1 VDVEQAADGAEADDA
16 GRAPERDGFD
26 DVFGSA
32 IARAVRRAVDGVGRE
47 VDDGDGG
54 GPDDDDGSPSEQQWV
69 QTLASSDRA
78 RAVEALRAAREAEG
92 PPPLPAAGTT
102 DPYQL
107 LGIDRRAD
115 WAAITSAYKRR
126 ARAWHP
132 DGAPADEQARRHEL
146 LRDLNAAY
154 AELRVRRGR

>member
-1 VDVEQAADGAEADDA
+1 VEAEQAADRAEPAA
-16 GRAPERDGFD
+16 AATRPRTDGFD

-47 VDDGDGG
+47 
-54 GPDDDDGSPSEQQWV
+54 PEPEPEPEP
-69 QTLASSDRA
+69 T
-78 RAVEALRAAREAEG
+78 
-92 PPPLPAAGTT
+92 PPPAPPAAVASPPAEPPAGTT
-102 DPYQL
+102 DPYEIV
-107 LGIDRRAD
+107 GVDRRAP
-115 WAAITSAYKRR
+115 WEAITASYKAR

-132 DGAPADEQARRHEL
+132 DGAPPEEQERRHEL

>member
-1 VDVEQAADGAEADDA
+1 VEAEQAADGADPGAA
-16 GRAPERDGFD
+16 APRPRADGFD

-47 VDDGDGG
+47 
-54 GPDDDDGSPSEQQWV
+54 PF
-69 QTLASSDRA
+69 
-78 RAVEALRAAREAEG
+78 AVEDVPVEVGAPVEPAPAPEPEPEPAPVASPPAE
-92 PPPLPAAGTT
+92 PPAGTT
-102 DPYQL
+102 DPYEIV
-107 LGIDRRAD
+107 GVDRRAP
-115 WAAITSAYKRR
+115 WEAITASYKAR

-132 DGAPADEQARRHEL
+132 DGAPPEEQERRHEL